1 MRICVYGAGAV
12 GGYLGA
18 KLGAAGAEVT
28 LIARGAHLAAIAAQG
43 LRLIEEGGEV
53 VARPRCL
60 GEGAALGPQDY
71 VITTFKAHS
80 GPAAAAA
87 MAPLLGPESAVVPA
101 LNGIPWWYFH
111 GLEGPWRDQRLER
124 VDPGGRQWREIGP
137 DRAIGCVVH
146 GAFES
151 VAPGVVRA
159 RGGARLEL
167 GEPDGAMSP
176 RLEALC
182 GALRAAGVEAEAQG
196 DIRQRLWAKLWGNL
210 AFNPLSVLTQAT
222 LEDLAGDEGVRA
234 VARAMMVEGQRVAAK
249 LGVVFAIEVDER
261 IRLAAAVGAHK
272 TSMLQ
277 DLEQGRRLEIDALS
291 GAVAELGRLTGVAT
305 PTIDMVY
312 ALVVRRAREAGCY
325 PAAE

>member
-28 LIARGAHLAAIAAQG
+28 LIARGPNLAAIAAQG
-43 LRLIEEGGEV
+43 LRLIEAGGEV

-71 VITTFKAHS
+71 VITTWKAHS

-87 MAPLLGPESAVVPA
+87 MAPLLGPKSAVVPA

-111 GLEGPWRDQRLER
+111 GLEGPWRDHRLES
-124 VDPGGRQWREIGP
+124 VDPAARQWREIGP
-137 DRAIGCVVH
+137 GRAIGCVVH

-151 VAPGVVRA
+151 VAPGVVRS
-159 RGGARLEL
+159 GSGARLEL
-167 GEPDGAMSP
+167 GEPDGRSSP
-176 RLEALC
+176 RLERLCQALK
-182 GALRAAGVEAEAQG
+182 AAGIEIEAQS
-196 DIRQRLWAKLWGNL
+196 DIRQRLWSKLWGNL

-222 LEDLAGDEGVRA
+222 LEDIAGDQGVRA

-249 LGVVFAIEVDER
+249 LGVDFAIDVDER

-325 PAAE
+325 PA

>member
-1 MRICVYGAGAV
+1 MKICVYGAGAV

-28 LIARGAHLAAIAAQG
+28 LITRGPNLAAIAARG
-43 LRLIEEGGEV
+43 LRLLEGDDELM
-53 VARPRCL
+53 ARPRCL

-71 VITTFKAHS
+71 VITTVKAHS

-111 GLEGPWRDQRLER
+111 GLEGAWRDHRLAS

-137 DRAIGCVVH
+137 ARAIGCVVQ
-146 GAFES
+146 GAFEA
-151 VAPGVVRA
+151 VEPGVVRC

-167 GEPDGAMSP
+167 GEPDGSNSP
-176 RLEALC
+176 RLEKLC
-182 GALRAAGVEAEAQG
+182 RVLEAAGIEAEPQS

-222 LEDLAGDEGVRA
+222 VGGLAGDPGVRA
-234 VARAMMVEGQRVAAK
+234 VARAMMVEGRAVAEA
-249 LGVVFAIEVDER
+249 LGVDFAIDVDER

-277 DLEQGRRLEIDALS
+277 DLEQGRRLEIDALT
-291 GAVAELGRLTGVAT
+291 GAVAELGRLTGVST

-325 PAAE
+325 PPE